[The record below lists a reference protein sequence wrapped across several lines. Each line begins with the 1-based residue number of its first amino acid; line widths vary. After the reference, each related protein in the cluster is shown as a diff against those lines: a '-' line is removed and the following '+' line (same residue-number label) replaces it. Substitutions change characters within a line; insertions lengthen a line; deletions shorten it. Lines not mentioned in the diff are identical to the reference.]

1 MSNGSIKNIDKL
13 LKKLDS
19 LNINSKQEL
28 KQSMGRNIKMVQG
41 EAKLLCPVDTGGL
54 MNSIITNV
62 KETSKGI
69 EAKVS
74 TNYEIA
80 SYVEF
85 GTGRKGETT
94 SAADKY
100 PGPLSY
106 KQDKWKV
113 NIPDVGV
120 RWIEGQPAQP
130 YLYPALKNNEEL
142 VKKSIASDLEK
153 KIREVAGR

>member
-1 MSNGSIKNIDKL
+1 MNSGSIKNIDKL
-13 LKKLDS
+13 LKKLDR

-28 KQSMGRNIKMVQG
+28 KQSMERNIRMVQG
-41 EAKLLCPVDTGGL
+41 EAKLLCPVDTGSL
-54 MNSIITNV
+54 RNSITTNV

-80 SYVEF
+80 PYVEF
-85 GTGRKGETT
+85 GTGRKGEE
-94 SAADKY
+94 SGGDKY
-100 PGPLSY
+100 PGPLNY
-106 KQDKWKV
+106 KQDKWLV
-113 NIPDVGV
+113 DIPDVGY

-130 YLYPALKNNEEL
+130 FMYPALKNNEEL
-142 VKKSIASDLEK
+142 VKKNIVSDLEK

>member
-28 KQSMGRNIKMVQG
+28 KKSMERNIRMVQG

-54 MNSIITNV
+54 RNSIITNV
-62 KETSKGI
+62 KETSQGI
-69 EAKVS
+69 TATVS

-80 SYVEF
+80 PYVEF

-94 SAADKY
+94 SVADKY

-142 VKKSIASDLEK
+142 VKKNIASDLEK

>member
-1 MSNGSIKNIDKL
+1 MNSGSIKNIDKL

-41 EAKLLCPVDTGGL
+41 EAKLLCPVDNGDL
-54 MNSIITNV
+54 MNSITTNV
-62 KETSKGI
+62 KETSRGI
-69 EAKVS
+69 IATAS
-74 TNYEIA
+74 TNYETA
-80 SYVEF
+80 PYVEF
-85 GTGRKGETT
+85 GTGRKGEE
-94 SAADKY
+94 SGGDKY

-106 KQDKWKV
+106 KQDKWLV
-113 NIPDVGV
+113 DIPDVGY

-142 VKKSIASDLEK
+142 VKKNIASDLEK
-153 KIREVAGR
+153 KIREVAGK

>member
-28 KQSMGRNIKMVQG
+28 KKSMERNIKMVQG
-41 EAKLLCPVDTGGL
+41 EAKLLCPVDNGDL
-54 MNSIITNV
+54 MNSIITSV
-62 KETSKGI
+62 KETSRGI
-69 EAKVS
+69 TATVS
-74 TNYEIA
+74 TNYETA
-80 SYVEF
+80 PYVEF

-94 SAADKY
+94 SVSDKY

-142 VKKSIASDLEK
+142 VKKNIASDLEK